1 VKELLKSV
9 HFCQSYH
16 KKIVLVFFL
25 THGVFIST
33 AASSTFCH
41 GVVMLCR
48 LFCQHKFIVKLRSP
62 KVLFD
67 LIQRT
72 KDAVRELDNQIGS
85 RFKKLLVESPA
96 NYHTPY
102 QPVAAAAAAEDDDD
116 DDDEAADDSSV
127 SFTCD
132 V

>member
-1 VKELLKSV
+1 LLS
-9 HFCQSYH
+9 
-16 KKIVLVFFL
+16 
-25 THGVFIST
+25 
-33 AASSTFCH
+33 
-41 GVVMLCR
+41 R
-48 LFCQHKFIVKLRSP
+48 LLYDVFCQHTFIARNRSP

-96 NYHTPY
+96 NHHAAY
-102 QPVAAAAAAEDDDD
+102 QPAAVAAADEGDD

-127 SFTCD
+127 SVKCRCTCLAAWQ
-132 V
+132 

>member
-1 VKELLKSV
+1 MQLSTNCSCHYFCSNGLL
-9 HFCQSYH
+9 Y
-16 KKIVLVFFL
+16 
-25 THGVFIST
+25 GVFGQH
-33 AASSTFCH
+33 TFIMKNC
-41 GVVMLCR
+41 
-48 LFCQHKFIVKLRSP
+48 SP

-96 NYHTPY
+96 NYQTAY
-102 QPVAAAAAAEDDDD
+102 QHVAAAAAAEDDDD

-127 SFTCD
+127 SVTREMFSLYIVLSVSPSPLID
-132 V
+132 VI

>member
-1 VKELLKSV
+1 
-9 HFCQSYH
+9 
-16 KKIVLVFFL
+16 
-25 THGVFIST
+25 
-33 AASSTFCH
+33 
-41 GVVMLCR
+41 MR
-48 LFCQHKFIVKLRSP
+48 NRSP

-96 NYHTPY
+96 SYHAAY
-102 QPVAAAAAAEDDDD
+102 QPAAAAAAADDDDD

-127 SFTCD
+127 SVSCVKLWDFKHEISRPGKFWRMIRVLESMD
-132 V
+132 KSGNSYL